1 MSPIDILRRA
11 NNEAI
16 ERIQHADPNCTGKW
30 RIAGVFGNRRVQC
43 DLCNAEHPATPENR
57 QAAVDEN
64 SAGTWLKHLAVCGAQ
79 LLEKERRDHA

>member
-11 NNEAI
+11 N
-16 ERIQHADPNCTGKW
+16 
-30 RIAGVFGNRRVQC
+30 C

-57 QAAVDEN
+57 NAAVDEN
-64 SAGTWLKHLAVCGAQ
+64 IAGAWLKHLAVCGAQ

>member
-30 RIAGVFGNRRVQC
+30 RIAGVFGNRRIQC
-43 DLCNAEHPATPENR
+43 DHCNAEYPATPANR